1 MEVGRS
7 TDGAVGEGRDAAEVT
22 MTGPTDTTAAGAG
35 VDETAMDG
43 TGGKK
48 LGRDAPGVTTTGPAD
63 TAAAGVGVD
72 MTTTDGT
79 GGKKKKKR
87 RDKKRKHGGAAKFS
101 HPSRDKRL

>member
-1 MEVGRS
+1 MEVERP
-7 TDGAVGEGRDAAEVT
+7 TDGV
-22 MTGPTDTTAAGAG
+22 AG
-35 VDETAMDG
+35 
-43 TGGKK
+43 
-48 LGRDAPGVTTTGPAD
+48 LGRDAPGVTTTGSAD

-87 RDKKRKHGGAAKFS
+87 RDKKRKHGGK